1 MVAAA
6 FQPRLAAAART
17 HTFDAIPRKTFR
29 VFALFVVPQAQ
40 AQQSVLVAQTNLRMQ
55 ETQLTMTLQMQ
66 MQAHEQMAAR
76 VQVHA
81 AV

>member
-1 MVAAA
+1 M
-6 FQPRLAAAART
+6 
-17 HTFDAIPRKTFR
+17 
-29 VFALFVVPQAQ
+29 QAQ

-76 VQVHA
+76 VQAQDSA
-81 AV
+81 ASSTI